1 MDRGLPLRGGDGIQV
16 VQGIVQS
23 VLGLVVPLDLYRAH
37 GPDFFPVAAVGITQS
52 AVVRALQRFA
62 HRLSGVGAVPG
73 GVYGTYGIQRD
84 ALTGLQIQAEVQSAI
99 FPVHL
104 GRERQQ
110 AFPTYCHRVPVI
122 LHRGNTQEG
131 LGGDGIFKAQ
141 IMRAVDLPDIRF
153 NFGDDLHLGIPVH
166 GHGVGSQD
174 QVLLPHVGRM
184 GALEPGAGVALV
196 KVAPQA
202 GVFIARGEDGL
213 GDLAVIRVEALFN
226 DLPGVHLEVTVRIFS
241 HFSFTP

>member
-62 HRLSGVGAVPG
+62 RRLSGVGAVPG

-110 AFPTYCHRVPVI
+110 AFPAYCHRVPVI

-184 GALEPGAGVALV
+184 GTLEPDTDAIRIPCGVTPVDAVAEIQALGVPGGGAV
-196 KVAPQA
+196 QC
-202 GVFIARGEDGL
+202 RE
-213 GDLAVIRVEALFN
+213 
-226 DLPGVHLEVTVRIFS
+226 HLSVY
-241 HFSFTP
+241 P